1 MKHVML
7 DLETM
12 GTGPQAAIVAI
23 GAVAFDPTTNSIQC
37 SFYQKVDLNSSVEL
51 GGVMSADTVLWWM
64 KQDDEARHQFYFTG
78 IPLIDVLKRFEHW
91 LSCLAPWEHR
101 QIWGNGAAFDNVIL
115 AGALQRAKIQVPWS
129 YKNDRCYRTLKAL
142 YPEVPY
148 EQLGTEH
155 NALDDA
161 RSQAIHLMQIF
172 KFMSTTSRG
181 VLERI

>member
-23 GAVAFDPTTNSIQC
+23 GAVAFDPTTGSIK
-37 SFYQKVDLNSSVEL
+37 SRFYQEVDLNSSVEL
-51 GGVMSADTVLWWM
+51 GGVMSVDAVLWWM
-64 KQDDEARHQFYFTG
+64 KQEDEARKQFYYIG
-78 IPLIDVLKRFEHW
+78 IPLIDVLKLFEQW
-91 LSCLAPWEHR
+91 LSCLAHWEHR

-115 AGALQRAKIQVPWS
+115 AGAFQRAKISVPWS

-172 KFMSTTSRG
+172 NYMTNAPRT
-181 VLERI
+181 VLESP